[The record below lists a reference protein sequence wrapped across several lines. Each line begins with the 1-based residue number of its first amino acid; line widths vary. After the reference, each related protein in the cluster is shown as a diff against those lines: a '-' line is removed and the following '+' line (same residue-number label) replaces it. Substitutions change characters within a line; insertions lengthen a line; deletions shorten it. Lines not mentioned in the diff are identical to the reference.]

1 MKDKLGKFLMEWRIR
16 SVIPHIKGRLLDI
29 GCGTNQLVKTY
40 KGEGV
45 GVDVYQWGDVDLI
58 AEDSASLSIE
68 DKEFDTVSII
78 ASLNHIPNRQEV
90 LREANRIL
98 KDDGIIVITMIT
110 PRISEIWHRLREPW
124 DVDQRERGMKEG
136 EVFGLQVKEVAALLE
151 NAGFKIIYRA
161 RFMFFINMIT
171 VARK

>member
-16 SVIPHIKGRLLDI
+16 IVIPHIKGRLLDI

-45 GVDVYQWGDVDLI
+45 GVDVYQWGCVDLI
-58 AEDSASLSIE
+58 VEDSADLPVN

-110 PRISEIWHRLREPW
+110 PLISEIWHRLREPW

-136 EVFGLQVKEVAALLE
+136 EVFGLQVKEVTTLLE
-151 NAGFKIIYRA
+151 EAGFKIIYRE
-161 RFMFFINMIT
+161 RFMFSVNMVT